1 MPCVKGRI
9 KLYFKP
15 LSEGVFLMK
24 RKILCLSVL
33 AIMLAILAAGTLAY
47 FTAEGRT
54 RNVITTGSIKISVVE
69 QQLVDDKLVDYPN
82 ETIKN
87 VMPGAEISKIVTIKN
102 TGSSEA
108 WIRVKVDKSITRVDN
123 GKADTSLVLL
133 DFDTDNWVEK
143 DGYYYYI
150 KPVPAGEITTA
161 LFNTVTFDPQM
172 GNEYQNCEVS
182 INVIAQAVQ
191 TANNT
196 PADGD
201 VLKVAGWPQE
211 KGE

>member
-1 MPCVKGRI
+1 
-9 KLYFKP
+9 
-15 LSEGVFLMK
+15 MK

-54 RNVITTGSIKISVVE
+54 RNVITTGSIKISVIE
-69 QQLVDDKLVDYPN
+69 QQLVDDELVAYPS
-82 ETIKN
+82 EKITN

-108 WIRVKVDKSITRVDN
+108 WIRVKVEKSITR
-123 GKADTSLVLL
+123 ADEGEANVSLVQLN
-133 DFDTDNWVEK
+133 FDEDNWVEK
-143 DGYYYYI
+143 DGYYYY
-150 KPVPAGEITTA
+150 KNPVLTGDSTTA
-161 LFNTVTFDPQM
+161 LFDTVTFDPQM
-172 GNEYQNCEVS
+172 GNEYQNCEAS

>member
-1 MPCVKGRI
+1 
-9 KLYFKP
+9 
-15 LSEGVFLMK
+15 
-24 RKILCLSVL
+24 
-33 AIMLAILAAGTLAY
+33 MLAILAAGSLAY
-47 FTAEGRT
+47 FTAEGRA

-69 QQLVDDKLVDYPN
+69 QQLVDDKLIDYPN
-82 ETIKN
+82 EKITN

-108 WIRVKVDKSITRVDN
+108 WIRVKVDKSIAR
-123 GKADTSLVLL
+123 ADKGESDVSLVRL
-133 DFDTDNWVEK
+133 DFDTENWVGK
-143 DGYYYYI
+143 DGYYYYK
-150 KPVPAGEITTA
+150 KPVPAGESTTA
-161 LFNTVTFDPQM
+161 LFGTVTFDPQM

-182 INVIAQAVQ
+182 IDVIAQAVQ

-201 VLKVAGWPQE
+201 VTKAAGWPE